1 MKRLSLCVLLL
12 FGISLLSLAETLSV
26 KQFRHSGPYPV
37 RTPLLIDTV
46 NVKSEP
52 FQAVSACGRISFDFE
67 NSRFAPVT
75 VHIEGAVKEHQL
87 FMDGKAAGGTL
98 KLDPGTHRVEIKYLL
113 GAGEQPS
120 LDVSLETQEEGI
132 LSLREDGRHRYGMK
146 DVLLG
151 TRVAGVAL
159 SPDGR
164 WLITS
169 YTTTREGGRTERF
182 CTVSETAT
190 GRVLTRTG
198 ERLNW
203 MPRSGKYYFTRK
215 EVPGT
220 RLLAVDPATGQ
231 EEILAEDIPEG
242 PFQFSPAEDA
252 LFYMMHEDGPAERE
266 NIYQILSPD
275 DRQPGWRS
283 RAYPARYDLATGVVQ
298 RLAYGYHNV
307 WLSDISQDGAK
318 ALLLVSEERLEKRPT
333 TVYTLYLMDLIS
345 LKAEKLVDRDG
356 FMQSAAFSP
365 DGRQVLLS
373 GSPEAFG
380 GIGMNVRKG
389 QTPSMTD
396 IQLYLMDIA
405 TRKIRPLTRDF
416 DPCVSASAWSL
427 ADGQIYL
434 TAENRDRIDL
444 FRIDPRSGRIRQ
456 VETPEDLVKGF
467 SLASQAPAMAWYGQG
482 ASNSDRVYLAD
493 TRSGKS
499 TLREDLSAEILRDV
513 VLGECRAWNFKNS
526 KGETVYGRFYLPPD
540 FDPSKKYPMIV
551 NYYGGCSPTSR
562 NFESRYPHHAYAAL
576 GYVVYVVALPSGA
589 TGNGQAWSA
598 RHVNTAGDGP
608 AQDIIEGTEQFCR
621 EHPFVNPERI
631 GCIGASYGGFMSQYI
646 PTLTDRFACA
656 ISHAGI
662 SDHTSYWG
670 FGYWGYSYSETSM
683 ANSYPWSDLELFVE
697 HSPLYL
703 ADKINTPILFV
714 HGDADTNVPVNESIQ
729 MFTALKLLGKETAL
743 VAVKDQNHHILDY
756 AKRLDWQN
764 TIWAWFAKYLQDD
777 PAWWDALYPPKA
789 L

>member
-52 FQAVSACGRISFDFE
+52 IQAVSACGRISFDFE

-87 FMDGKAAGGTL
+87 FVDGKAAGGTL

-113 GAGEQPS
+113 EDGEKPS
-120 LDVSLETQEEGI
+120 LDVSLETPEEGI

-283 RAYPARYDLATGVVQ
+283 RAYPARYDLATGVMQ

-333 TVYTLYLMDLIS
+333 TVYTLYLMDLAS

-380 GIGMNVRKG
+380 GIGMNVHKG

-396 IQLYLMDIA
+396 IQLYLMDLA

-683 ANSYPWSDLELFVE
+683 ANSYPCSTWPTRSTPRSSSSTATPTPT
-697 HSPLYL
+697 SPSTRASRCSRPSNCWARRPPSLPSRTRTTTSSTTPNVSTGRTPSGPGSP
-703 ADKINTPILFV
+703 NTSRTTPP
-714 HGDADTNVPVNESIQ
+714 GGTPSIRRRHYNSAA
-729 MFTALKLLGKETAL
+729 MLLTSS
-743 VAVKDQNHHILDY
+743 I
-756 AKRLDWQN
+756 
-764 TIWAWFAKYLQDD
+764 
-777 PAWWDALYPPKA
+777 
-789 L
+789 